1 MNYMNI
7 SVKFQEF
14 RYYRC
19 IVLLLVYSLSSLF
32 SYFSRIEKFVVLV
45 YNQFRN
51 YFNNSEYNR
60 SIIKVNNLFSTLFPS
75 PTYLPSQHIKCICAR
90 LFHSKV
96 CATSIFCR
104 ERQRS
109 EDRGWRT
116 EVRGQRTE
124 VRGRR
129 SEDGGQ
135 RSEVRGQRSEV
146 RGQRSEV
153 RGQRSEVRGQR
164 SEDGGQRTEVRGQRS
179 EVRGQTS
186 DFRFPISDFR
196 FFLPVKSN
204 LQNQSVGLAN

>member
-1 MNYMNI
+1 MNI

-153 RGQRSEVRGQR
+153 RGQRSEVRGRR
-164 SEDGGQRTEVRGQRS
+164 SEVRGQRS
-179 EVRGQTS
+179 EVRL
-186 DFRFPISDFR
+186 PISDFR
-196 FFLPVKSN
+196 FPTSDFSSLSNQTCRTNLLGWQTDLPEFVI
-204 LQNQSVGLAN
+204 QTG

>member
-1 MNYMNI
+1 MNI

-109 EDRGWRT
+109 EDRGWRS
-116 EVRGQRTE
+116 EDRGWRTE
-124 VRGRR
+124 VRGR
-129 SEDGGQ
+129 

-146 RGQRSEV
+146 RL
-153 RGQRSEVRGQR
+153 
-164 SEDGGQRTEVRGQRS
+164 
-179 EVRGQTS
+179 
-186 DFRFPISDFR
+186 PISDFR
-196 FFLPVKSN
+196 FPTSDFSSLSNQTCRTNLLGWQTDLPEFVI
-204 LQNQSVGLAN
+204 QTG